1 MAMDDLLYWDG
12 STWITLSGPQGPQ
25 GLQGDQGLPG
35 EPGLKGDSGPQ
46 GPEGPQGLPG
56 ETGSAGEAGQQG
68 VPGEP
73 GPKGDIGPQGP
84 EGPQG
89 IQGDAGSG
97 VVIKG
102 TMTTYPPDS
111 APNTGDM
118 WIVGDTAPPG
128 SPPDTEPGDGIVW
141 TGTEWVNVGPIRG
154 PVGPQGVQGP
164 SGVDGPQG
172 PAGSQGEPG
181 VAGPQGPQGLVGPE
195 GPAGPQG
202 LQGDT
207 GPQGLQG
214 ESGPQGSQGLTGE
227 TGPQGPQGVQG
238 DPGPAGADSTVA
250 GPAGPQGETGPAGPP
265 GADGAQGIQGP
276 PGVDGAQ
283 GPEGPQGLQGPTGEA
298 GPQGDQGLP
307 GEAGQQG
314 LPGNTGPQGPEGPA
328 GAKGDQGL
336 NGDTG
341 AQGIQG
347 LTGETGPQGPQG
359 PTGPKG
365 DQGIQGPAGPQY
377 PSALGTPAVAEYLKI
392 WPTLASTT
400 LKDSTVREVV
410 FAGLDQ
416 TTAPEPTVA
425 LKTKT
430 GNLSFAAA
438 ATDLTGPISSG
449 VRLGTAAG
457 TYHPLLNPAAALNYI
472 EGSTQVKGYLKVVQ
486 GPEWASPYQYPSL
499 SIPISALNNF
509 TSGTTGLPGD
519 IRISD
524 SYLFVC
530 VRTNAWGRIPLQ
542 AFAPSHDVTT
552 LETKANII
560 SAAPEVVSLSAGP
573 VTIRVTG
580 DGFVTDTVVRGYGV
594 SNCCVMSKTELVF
607 TYDPAAAPAGDSV
620 ELELRDDCGTKA
632 TIFLL
637 LTP

>member
-1 MAMDDLLYWDG
+1 MAVDDLLYWNG
-12 STWITLSGPQGPQ
+12 SIWMSLSGPQGPQ

-35 EPGLKGDSGPQ
+35 EPGPKGDPGPQ
-46 GPEGPQGLPG
+46 GPEGQ
-56 ETGSAGEAGQQG
+56 
-68 VPGEP
+68 
-73 GPKGDIGPQGP
+73 
-84 EGPQG
+84 QG

-102 TMTTYPPDS
+102 TMTTYPPDA
-111 APNTGDM
+111 APNSGDM
-118 WIVGDTAPPG
+118 WIVGDTVPTGAPP
-128 SPPDTEPGDGIVW
+128 DAEPGDGIVW
-141 TGTEWVNVGPIRG
+141 TGSEWVNVGPIRG
-154 PVGPQGVQGP
+154 PVGPQGIQGP

-181 VAGPQGPQGLVGPE
+181 VAGPQGETGPQ
-195 GPAGPQG
+195 GPQG
-202 LQGDT
+202 L
-207 GPQGLQG
+207 P
-214 ESGPQGSQGLTGE
+214 GE

-276 PGVDGAQ
+276 SGVDGAQ